1 MYAPCE
7 DGRWE
12 PKEGADILSTA
23 TDSMESTFGADRL
36 EANMH
41 VTNLGPDE
49 MSREALDRSDV
60 KVRQG
65 TPGAE
70 MDEGSRL
77 TSGVGPVAFIAGIEE
92 ETTRLPPRSYGRSSF
107 RVRCPN
113 CRDLV
118 TGKTPGRTSDTQ
130 RNVGF
135 QGLQFAAA
143 GGLVYRKAR
152 ALGKGRET
160 EWFSQDVRD

>member
-1 MYAPCE
+1 M
-7 DGRWE
+7 
-12 PKEGADILSTA
+12 EGADILSTA
-23 TDSMESTFGADRL
+23 TDSMESTFGADWL

-49 MSREALDRSDV
+49 TSLEALDRSDV

-77 TSGVGPVAFIAGIEE
+77 TSGVGPFIAGIEE
-92 ETTRLPPRSYGRSSF
+92 EMTRLPSRSYGRSSF

-113 CRDLV
+113 CCDLV
-118 TGKTPGRTSDTQ
+118 TGKTPGGTSDTQ